1 MVGPTKN
8 VSPRLRIE
16 AECARRGLRSFV
28 QGCADVIL
36 GADSDTALILVLG
49 GPHARL
55 ILGNGVPDDQ
65 AYWFRVWAA
74 RGLLWAWD
82 DIGTAAIRT
91 ALGDSAWRV
100 REMAA
105 KVVARNQL
113 GDLLPAV
120 LVLRT
125 DPTDRVRSAARRAVA
140 VLTRAAA

>member
-1 MVGPTKN
+1 M
-8 VSPRLRIE
+8 SPRQRIQI
-16 AECARRGLRSFV
+16 ECARRGRVAFGRS
-28 QGCADVIL
+28 CAAVIL
-36 GADSDTALILVLG
+36 GDDSDTALILVLG
-49 GPHARL
+49 GEHARH
-55 ILGNGVPDDQ
+55 ILEHAVPDDQ

-82 DIGTAAIRT
+82 DAGMDAIRT

-120 LVLRT
+120 VMLRA
-125 DPTDRVRSAARRAVA
+125 DPIERVRSAARRAVA
-140 VLTRAAA
+140 ALTRVGA

>member
-1 MVGPTKN
+1 MVGPTEN

-16 AECARRGLRSFV
+16 AECTRRGLRSFV
-28 QGCADVIL
+28 QSCSDVLL
-36 GADSDTALILVLG
+36 GEDGDTALILVLG

-55 ILGNGVPDDQ
+55 ILGNGVPADQ

-82 DIGTAAIRT
+82 DVGTDAIRR
-91 ALGDSAWRV
+91 ALGDPAWRV

-125 DPTDRVRSAARRAVA
+125 DPTDRVRSAAGRAVA